1 MKRLEVETT
10 YTTSMHT
17 TNFISVIGQDVARK
31 LLYVIFINIEI
42 KESNIHILGVMMV
55 SVT

>member
-17 TNFISVIGQDVARK
+17 TNFISVIGQDVAHK
-31 LLYVIFINIEI
+31 LLYIICINIEI
-42 KESNIHILGVMMV
+42 KESNIHILGFVMV
-55 SVT
+55 SIT